1 VSGQL
6 LRYLLVGAA
15 NTAITFATYALLVR
29 AGVPPVAASVVAF
42 GAGAVNGYVL
52 NRSWTF
58 RSARRG
64 AGAGGRYVI
73 VLLAGLGL
81 NALGVALG
89 VNVGGLPHLAGE
101 IVALPP
107 ATATTFVLARWWV
120 FGPGGGRGGGPPAVP
135 RLR

>member
-6 LRYLLVGAA
+6 VRYLVVGAT
-15 NTAITFATYALLVR
+15 NTGITLASYALLIR
-29 AGVPPVAASVVAF
+29 AGAPAVAASVVAF
-42 GAGAVNGYVL
+42 GAGAANGYWF

-64 AGAGGRYVI
+64 AAAGGRYVI

-89 VNVGGLPHLAGE
+89 VNVAGLPRLAGE

-107 ATATTFVLARWWV
+107 ATATTFVLARSWV
-120 FGPGGGRGGGPPAVP
+120 FGPGGGTEGRPPAVP

>member
-6 LRYLLVGAA
+6 LRYLLVGAT

-42 GAGAVNGYVL
+42 GAGAVNGYAL

-107 ATATTFVLARWWV
+107 ATATTFVLARRWV
-120 FGPGGGRGGGPPAVP
+120 FGPGGGRGGGPPAAP